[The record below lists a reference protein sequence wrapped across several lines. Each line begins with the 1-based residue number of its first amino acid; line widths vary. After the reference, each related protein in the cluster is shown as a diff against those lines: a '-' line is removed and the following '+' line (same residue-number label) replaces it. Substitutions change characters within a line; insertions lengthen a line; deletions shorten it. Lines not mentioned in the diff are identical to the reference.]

1 MKALLQ
7 LLKEQY
13 ENKHLIWRLAAF
25 EQKSKFRLHY
35 LGAFWQLFSPL
46 MQVVVFF
53 VIFGLG
59 IRQGQDV
66 GDTPFFVYLMCG
78 LIPWFFISPTVLQGS
93 NSIHKKI
100 NMVSKMKFPVSVLPT
115 ITIAGNSVSFFVM
128 LGILC
133 IVLAIYSVFSG
144 VYLLQLPYYFLCLY
158 AFLYVF
164 TIFSAT
170 LATVVRDYYQFLE
183 AGMRMMFFLSPIIWA
198 PDSMPERLLPIL
210 QLNPFYYILNGFRD
224 SFIGGTWFFE
234 NITYMIYFWTV
245 ILLIGFLGATVFK
258 KFKNSFVDYL

>member
-1 MKALLQ
+1 
-7 LLKEQY
+7 
-13 ENKHLIWRLAAF
+13 
-25 EQKSKFRLHY
+25 
-35 LGAFWQLFSPL
+35 
-46 MQVVVFF
+46 
-53 VIFGLG
+53 
-59 IRQGQDV
+59 
-66 GDTPFFVYLMCG
+66 
-78 LIPWFFISPTVLQGS
+78 
-93 NSIHKKI
+93 
-100 NMVSKMKFPVSVLPT
+100 MKFPVSVLPT
-115 ITIAGNSVSFFVM
+115 ITIAGNSISFFIM

-198 PDSMPERLLPIL
+198 PDSMDDRLLSVL

-224 SFIGGTWFFE
+224 SFIGGTWFF
-234 NITYMIYFWTV
+234 
-245 ILLIGFLGATVFK
+245 
-258 KFKNSFVDYL
+258 

>member
-128 LGILC
+128 L
-133 IVLAIYSVFSG
+133 A
-144 VYLLQLPYYFLCLY
+144 
-158 AFLYVF
+158 
-164 TIFSAT
+164 
-170 LATVVRDYYQFLE
+170 
-183 AGMRMMFFLSPIIWA
+183 
-198 PDSMPERLLPIL
+198 
-210 QLNPFYYILNGFRD
+210 
-224 SFIGGTWFFE
+224 
-234 NITYMIYFWTV
+234 
-245 ILLIGFLGATVFK
+245 
-258 KFKNSFVDYL
+258 